1 VGGWLLLMHNF
12 VLILIRPFFQW
23 NDDFSCFDCHVQ
35 KNGIWVQL
43 FDSIIMMSSFL
54 YVLNSH
60 HHYHQPLKFL
70 NFHSMREGSQP
81 LNESPFL
88 ERIVLIYRVGWMS
101 IHTIVVGSLS
111 LSLNPL
117 SHS

>member
-1 VGGWLLLMHNF
+1 
-12 VLILIRPFFQW
+12 
-23 NDDFSCFDCHVQ
+23 
-35 KNGIWVQL
+35 VQL